1 MSTEPI
7 KYAKYIPPNIEFK
20 GDITKMKIVTKI
32 KLGYAFT
39 SRPMIFKGYLVIQI
53 DKGLSFYNQNTYKL
67 IYTVNFAEGEEEIL
81 GLTKLDDDTLIITNE
96 NSAKI
101 VRFFENEP
109 KKITYEVIQEIKDT
123 EYYYLAEILSNGL
136 LLLGGIDKKYV
147 FYQLEHYEA
156 NRQANKDNLYK
167 KIGEIENVH
176 NVYDDDAPRIKDLN
190 NGYLFSMMNDDNNI
204 KLIQY
209 EGDFKIIT
217 SLDGYTLHDAALI
230 SDRYLVLK
238 GLTYPKFYTWLFDL
252 EQLKVVKTWQTPN
265 NDRFVEVISEN
276 KFLTGDEDT
285 KRFALQEIK
294 EENGDFILKDIYVTD
309 FQGFEGFYWK
319 IFLDEKS
326 FLTLAEDKYSTE
338 EDYKSPSYIVV
349 FKCG

>member
-1 MSTEPI
+1 MSKEPI

-123 EYYYLAEILSNGL
+123 EYYYHHSSWKKDIHYLNL
-136 LLLGGIDKKYV
+136 LYV
-147 FYQLEHYEA
+147 GHHHHKHYEHFQFLLFFYI
-156 NRQANKDNLYK
+156 NYLY
-167 KIGEIENVH
+167 
-176 NVYDDDAPRIKDLN
+176 
-190 NGYLFSMMNDDNNI
+190 
-204 KLIQY
+204 
-209 EGDFKIIT
+209 
-217 SLDGYTLHDAALI
+217 
-230 SDRYLVLK
+230 
-238 GLTYPKFYTWLFDL
+238 
-252 EQLKVVKTWQTPN
+252 
-265 NDRFVEVISEN
+265 
-276 KFLTGDEDT
+276 
-285 KRFALQEIK
+285 
-294 EENGDFILKDIYVTD
+294 
-309 FQGFEGFYWK
+309 
-319 IFLDEKS
+319 
-326 FLTLAEDKYSTE
+326 
-338 EDYKSPSYIVV
+338 
-349 FKCG
+349 